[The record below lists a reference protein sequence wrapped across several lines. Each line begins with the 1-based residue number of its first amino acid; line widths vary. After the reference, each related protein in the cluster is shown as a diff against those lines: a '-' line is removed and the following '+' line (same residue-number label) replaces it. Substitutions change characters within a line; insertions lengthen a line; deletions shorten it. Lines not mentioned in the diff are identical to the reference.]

1 MFTLIY
7 GYTLYMDFT
16 NKIPQEDF
24 LRPIDEKYLEE
35 IQARVDMGW
44 RVRTDMQ
51 ALINFAH
58 QHLSTDEA

>member
-1 MFTLIY
+1 
-7 GYTLYMDFT
+7 MDFT

-24 LRPIDEKYLEE
+24 LRPIDKKYLEE

>member
-1 MFTLIY
+1 MTPLCIL
-7 GYTLYMDFT
+7 LYMDFT

>member
-1 MFTLIY
+1 MYNSL
-7 GYTLYMDFT
+7 MDFS

-24 LRPIDEKYLEE
+24 LRAIDADYLED

-51 ALINFAH
+51 ALINFARE
-58 QHLSTDEA
+58 HLETRRRAD

>member
-1 MFTLIY
+1 MTFS
-7 GYTLYMDFT
+7 

-24 LRPIDEKYLEE
+24 IRAIDADYLEE

-51 ALINFAH
+51 ALINFARENLKCPLT
-58 QHLSTDEA
+58 QN

>member
-1 MFTLIY
+1 MEFS
-7 GYTLYMDFT
+7 

-24 LRPIDEKYLEE
+24 LRPIDKQYLDE

-51 ALINFAH
+51 ALINFAREK
-58 QHLSTDEA
+58 LGT